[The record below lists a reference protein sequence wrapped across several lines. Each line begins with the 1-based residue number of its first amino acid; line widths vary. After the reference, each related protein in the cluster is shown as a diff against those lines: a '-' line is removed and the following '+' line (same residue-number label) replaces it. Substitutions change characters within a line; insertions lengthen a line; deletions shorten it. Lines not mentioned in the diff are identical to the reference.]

1 MTTIRNRN
9 GEIIDLRSQ
18 WVGDSLIRTVTRQF
32 GKRNKIMI
40 DVMEYAPQHTSK
52 KRALKAARDAARR
65 VGCVSVDCTSVADNE
80 IVRQAKRLN
89 GEQVITKIRST
100 TFAFDGIAE

>member
-1 MTTIRNRN
+1 MAAIRNRN

-32 GKRNKIMI
+32 GKRNKILI
-40 DVMEYAPQHTSK
+40 DVMEYAPRHTSK
-52 KRALKAARDAARR
+52 KRALSAAREAARR
-65 VGCVSVDCTSVADNE
+65 VGCVSVDCTSVSDNE

-89 GEQVITKIRST
+89 GEQATTKIRST
-100 TFAFDGIAE
+100 TFAFGGVAE